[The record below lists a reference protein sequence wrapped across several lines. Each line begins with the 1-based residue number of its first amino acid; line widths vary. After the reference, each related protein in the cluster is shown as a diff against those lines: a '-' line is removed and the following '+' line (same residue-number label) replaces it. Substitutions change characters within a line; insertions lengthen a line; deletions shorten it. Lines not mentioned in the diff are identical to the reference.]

1 MAETCEDSAA
11 ADVRADDIRSAL
23 EVLTS
28 FPSPRGGEYS
38 LAMGLAE
45 WARIRWPELDWQVE
59 NVGSH
64 GASLVSRAARDV
76 EDTTLIYS
84 HLDTSLTGDVEWDQ
98 ALTGRVDHP
107 APLAWDEAGDV
118 ARGFGLGVAKGPAAA
133 ALVGYAAAAVRAAE
147 QPTGSGLALL
157 LAGSG
162 THRSPFENSPTGLQ
176 LYLTGVQRYL
186 NAGHR
191 PQSVVVAKCGP
202 PGLLHHEPGALFVR
216 VRIRAD
222 MLPAMAASTA
232 VPIGGLPLS
241 LGPVLTALNSWRDAH
256 LAARSPQGQIA
267 AEIGVGSI
275 VAGRPGK
282 PDLLPAAVELHAYV
296 VMIDGDIAE
305 RIAAELREQLTSS
318 LIGTNLENCPLEV
331 SVVEEHPA
339 AATPESASIVQRA
352 GAAWLAERGTA
363 PMPISGWKGST
374 DGVVFRSAG
383 CHTVRLGP
391 SPTSAVDD
399 RRLDQIPISDL
410 VDFARIYA
418 RLGARA
424 DQKP

>member
-11 ADVRADDIRSAL
+11 AEVRADDIRSAL
-23 EVLTS
+23 EVFTS

-38 LAMGLAE
+38 LATGLAE
-45 WARIRWPELDWQVE
+45 WARARWPELDWQVE
-59 NVGSH
+59 KVGSG
-64 GASLVSRAARDV
+64 GASLVSRVSRDA

-107 APLAWDEAGDV
+107 ARFEWDEAGDM

-147 QPTGSGLALL
+147 QSAGSGLALL

-186 NAGHR
+186 GAGHR
-191 PQSVVVAKCGP
+191 PQNVVVAKCGP

-222 MLPAMAASTA
+222 MLPAMSASTA

-256 LAARSPQGQIA
+256 LAARGPQGQIA

-282 PDLLPAAVELHAYV
+282 PDLLPAAVEVHAYV

-305 RIAAELREQLTSS
+305 RIGAELREQLTSS

-331 SVVEEHPA
+331 SVVEEHAA
-339 AATPESASIVQRA
+339 AATPESAPIVQHAR
-352 GAAWLAERGTA
+352 AAWLEERGTA
-363 PMPISGWKGST
+363 PMPITGWKGST

-391 SPTSAVDD
+391 SPTSAVED

-418 RLGARA
+418 RLGASA
-424 DQKP
+424 GQKS